1 MSTDKLYY
9 NFERMS
15 GTPSSRTF
23 VITPSNS
30 ALPTLRWGK
39 TDYKAVSMTVR
50 RASTGSDFY
59 LVVLCE
65 GGNKN
70 ISFCLPLKPGSPSDS
85 GLDNL
90 ITALADATST
100 PVDIELNNHV
110 TDQAAQVYNNDTI
123 VLTSPSLVT
132 PAVLANKAPKAIT
145 VPALVL
151 STTPAGVD
159 IYHQA
164 MDWMID
170 CELVGEDGSEQTQ
183 VAQTVS
189 GSTTMV
195 GFVVG
200 IVAACTLLYYAVPV
214 AIDIRFGNNPFADPQ
229 THWDL
234 RIHVGM
240 GTFLSILSLAIWGG
254 STGKKM
260 EMTYVILTLLAVTT
274 VSYYSF
280 MHSFPLAK
288 HAQFEY
294 FDGFNNKRIVSMILY
309 TFFVWTFAG
318 FSYNVVANGFFWFFF
333 AILILW
339 TYFLYSRS
347 TMDELLATFIDVKP

>member
-50 RASTGSDFY
+50 HASTSSEFY

-65 GGNKN
+65 GGNEN
-70 ISFCLPLKPGSPSDS
+70 ISFCVPLRPGSPIDS

-90 ITALADATST
+90 VTALADATST

-110 TDQAAQVYNNDTI
+110 TDQAAQVYNKNTI
-123 VLTSPSLVT
+123 VLSRPSLVT
-132 PAVLANKAPKAIT
+132 ASVLTNKAPKAIT

-151 STTPAGVD
+151 SGNPAGVD

-170 CELVGEDGSEQTQ
+170 CELVGEDGSDQTQ
-183 VAQTVS
+183 VAQSVS
-189 GSTTMV
+189 PTTTMV

-200 IVAACTLLYYAVPV
+200 IVAACTVLYYAVPV
-214 AIDIRFGNNPFADPQ
+214 AIDVRFGDIPFTDPQ
-229 THWDL
+229 NHWDF
-234 RIHVGM
+234 RIHVAV
-240 GTFLSILSLAIWGG
+240 GTFLSILSLAIWGA

-260 EMTYVILTLLAVTT
+260 DMTYVILTLLAVTT

-288 HAQFEY
+288 HAQY
-294 FDGFNNKRIVSMILY
+294 NAFDGFFNRRIGAMWIYSFCL
-309 TFFVWTFAG
+309 WTFAG
-318 FSYNVVANGFFWFFF
+318 YSHKETVNGFFWFFF
-333 AILILW
+333 AIFILW
-339 TYFLYSRS
+339 TYFLYFKGSLAALLS
-347 TMDELLATFIDVKP
+347 TFLQ